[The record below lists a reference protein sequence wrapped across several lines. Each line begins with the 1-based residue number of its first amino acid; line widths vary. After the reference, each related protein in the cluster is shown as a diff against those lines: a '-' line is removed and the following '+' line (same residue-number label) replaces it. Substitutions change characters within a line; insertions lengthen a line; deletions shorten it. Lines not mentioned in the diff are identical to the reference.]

1 MLLNTSVGTSQLV
14 FRICTLHWQYL
25 AFSFD
30 GWCGVR
36 KARACCR
43 IGIKARMVAKAR
55 SAFALLAR
63 LPHCISKRTLCKR
76 TISAD
81 AGAGSASGAGAEAGA
96 GGGAGAE
103 MGGSVTV
110 CRSQQQHFLYHVT
123 IATHATGTAR
133 NDALFHHS
141 SRRFFYKLM
150 FLATATICVE

>member
-76 TISAD
+76 TRQRGRGRGISIRR
-81 AGAGSASGAGAEAGA
+81 GR
-96 GGGAGAE
+96 GGG
-103 MGGSVTV
+103 GGRGRGRRDGRLRYRVPFAATTLFV
-110 CRSQQQHFLYHVT
+110 PRDDRHACNWHRTQRRSLSPQL
-123 IATHATGTAR
+123 
-133 NDALFHHS
+133 
-141 SRRFFYKLM
+141 
-150 FLATATICVE
+150 